1 MTLRNANLQQLR
13 NETFD
18 VLILGGGINGA
29 VAAASLAS
37 KGAKVA
43 LIDRGDFAGSTSS
56 SSSNLVW
63 GGIKYLEN
71 YEFLLVNKLCKSRNQ
86 LMRSYPSSV
95 KEIRF
100 LTTIQKGF
108 RLPPFFVYLGTVLYW
123 AMGRFFTQ
131 APRYLSAK
139 MIKNREQSINTDNVA
154 GGFEYSDGYLFDNDS
169 RFVFN
174 FIRSSMDNGCVVAN
188 YLESID
194 SKRDGDLWVNEIK
207 DQITGEQFQIRSKV
221 LINACGPY
229 VDQYNV
235 HTGQTTDH
243 RHLFSKGIHLV
254 VDRIAATP
262 RVLAFFASDGRL
274 FFVIPMGP
282 KTCIGTTDTQVD
294 DPQVKITDEDRKF
307 VLDNIN
313 RLLELERPLS
323 LDDIVAERC
332 GVRPLAIKG
341 ASQES
346 DWLKLSR
353 QHAID
358 INSNDQHISIFGG
371 KLTDCI
377 NVGTEIAEIVS
388 SLGVGLPDADK
399 VWFGEPDAAER
410 KAFFEQAKAMDLD
423 KNTTSSASEPLSQ
436 RLWRRYDRW
445 AFDVLGM
452 IQSDPSKADILIENT
467 EYIRA
472 EVELVAEREMVTKLE
487 DFLRRRSKI
496 EQVIEKD
503 KLVEARGLREA
514 CEILFAEQAD
524 EKLSEYI
531 QSAKNTKKP

>member
-1 MTLRNANLQQLR
+1 MNLRRTNLQQLR

-18 VLILGGGINGA
+18 ALILGGGINGA

-123 AMGRFFTQ
+123 AIGRFFTKP
-131 APRYLSAK
+131 PRYLSAK
-139 MIKNREQSINTDNVA
+139 MIKKMEQSINTDNVA
-154 GGFEYSDGYLFDNDS
+154 GGFEYSDGYLYDNDS

-188 YLESID
+188 YLESVD
-194 SKRDGDLWVNEIK
+194 SKRDGDLWVNSVK
-207 DQITGEQFQIRSKV
+207 DQTTGEEFQIRSKV

-229 VDQYNV
+229 VDKYNAQ
-235 HTGQTTDH
+235 TGQATDH

-262 RVLAFFASDGRL
+262 KVLAFFASDGRL

-294 DPQVKITDEDRKF
+294 DPKVKITDEDREF

-313 RLLELERPLS
+313 HLLALDRPLT

-332 GVRPLAIKG
+332 GVRPLAVRG
-341 ASQES
+341 ASQEG

-377 NVGTEIAEIVS
+377 NVGNEIAEIVS
-388 SLGVGLPDADK
+388 TLGVTLPDPDK
-399 VWFGEPDAAER
+399 VWFGEPDAADKE
-410 KAFFEQAKAMDLD
+410 AFFKQAEAMDLD
-423 KNTTSSASEPLSQ
+423 KNTAPTASEPLSN
-436 RLWRRYDRW
+436 RLWRRYDRR
-445 AFDVLGM
+445 AFDVLEM
-452 IQSDPSKADILIENT
+452 IKSDPDKAKILIENT
-467 EYIRA
+467 EYIRG
-472 EVELVAEREMVTKLE
+472 EVELVAQREMVTKLE

-496 EQVIEKD
+496 EQVITQD
-503 KLVEARGLREA
+503 NVVQAQGLEEA
-514 CEILFAEQAD
+514 CRILFADKAN
-524 EKLSEYI
+524 EKLAEYI
-531 QSAKNTKKP
+531 QSKNNA

>member
-1 MTLRNANLQQLR
+1 MNLRRTNLQQLR

-18 VLILGGGINGA
+18 ALILGGGINGA

-123 AMGRFFTQ
+123 AIGRFFTKP
-131 APRYLSAK
+131 PRYLSAK
-139 MIKNREQSINTDNVA
+139 MIKKMEQSINTDNVA
-154 GGFEYSDGYLFDNDS
+154 GGFEYSDGYLYDNDS

-188 YLESID
+188 YLESVD
-194 SKRDGDLWVNEIK
+194 SKRDGDLWVNSVK
-207 DQITGEQFQIRSKV
+207 DQTTGEEFQIRSKV

-229 VDQYNV
+229 VDKYNAQ
-235 HTGQTTDH
+235 TGQATDH

-262 RVLAFFASDGRL
+262 KVLAFFASEGRL

-294 DPQVKITDEDRKF
+294 DPKVKITDEDREF

-313 RLLELERPLS
+313 HLLALDRPLT

-332 GVRPLAIKG
+332 GVRPLAVKG
-341 ASQES
+341 ANQES

-377 NVGTEIAEIVS
+377 NVGNEIAEIVS
-388 SLGVGLPDADK
+388 TLGVTLPDSDK
-399 VWFGEPDAAER
+399 VWFGEPDAADKED
-410 KAFFEQAKAMDLD
+410 FFKQAEAMDLD
-423 KNTTSSASEPLSQ
+423 KNTAPTASEPLSN
-436 RLWRRYDRW
+436 RLWRRYDRR
-445 AFDVLGM
+445 AFDVLEM
-452 IQSDPSKADILIENT
+452 IKSDPDNAKILIENT
-467 EYIRA
+467 EYIRG
-472 EVELVAEREMVTKLE
+472 EVELVAQREMVTKLE

-496 EQVIEKD
+496 EQVITQD
-503 KLVEARGLREA
+503 NVVQAQGLEEA
-514 CEILFAEQAD
+514 CRILFADKAN
-524 EKLSEYI
+524 EKLAEYI
-531 QSAKNTKKP
+531 QSKNNA

>member
-1 MTLRNANLQQLR
+1 MNLRRTNLQQLR

-123 AMGRFFTQ
+123 AIGRFFTKP
-131 APRYLSAK
+131 PRYLSAK
-139 MIKNREQSINTDNVA
+139 MIKKLEQSINTDNVA
-154 GGFEYSDGYLFDNDS
+154 GGFEYSDGYLYDNDS

-188 YLESID
+188 YLESVD
-194 SKRDGDLWVNEIK
+194 SKRDGDLWVNSVK
-207 DQITGEQFQIRSKV
+207 DQTTGDEFQIRSKV

-229 VDQYNV
+229 VDKYNAQ
-235 HTGQTTDH
+235 TGQATDH

-262 RVLAFFASDGRL
+262 KVLAFFASDGRL

-294 DPQVKITDEDRKF
+294 DPKVKITDEDREF

-313 RLLELERPLS
+313 HLLALDRPLT

-332 GVRPLAIKG
+332 GVRPLAVKG

-377 NVGTEIAEIVS
+377 NVGNEIAEIVS
-388 SLGVGLPDADK
+388 TLGVTLPDSDK
-399 VWFGEPDAAER
+399 VWFGEPDAADKE
-410 KAFFEQAKAMDLD
+410 AFFKQAEAMDLD
-423 KNTTSSASEPLSQ
+423 KNTAPTASEPLSN
-436 RLWRRYDRW
+436 RLWRRYDRR
-445 AFDVLGM
+445 AFDVLEM
-452 IQSDPSKADILIENT
+452 IKSDPDNAKILIENT
-467 EYIRA
+467 EYIRG
-472 EVELVAEREMVTKLE
+472 EVELVAQREMVTKLE

-496 EQVIEKD
+496 EQVITQD
-503 KLVEARGLREA
+503 NVVQAQGLEEA
-514 CEILFAEQAD
+514 CRILFADKAN
-524 EKLSEYI
+524 EKLAEYI
-531 QSAKNTKKP
+531 QSKNNA